1 MTEATTTGPLDGITV
16 LDFTAMLAGPFA
28 TMVLGDLGARIIK
41 VESSEGDMVRPSAR
55 LPGDDDPKGFGGYFQ
70 SINRN
75 KESIVVD
82 LKSPG
87 GKDIVRKLVARS
99 DIVVENFRAGVMER
113 LGLSYEELRQIRPG
127 LVYGCVR
134 GFGDA
139 RTGRSPYADWPAF
152 DVVAQ
157 AMGGIMGIT
166 GLAGGDPTKIGAGI
180 GDTVPA
186 LFLATGIL
194 AALHR
199 ARATGESQFVDVGM
213 YDAVLAVCERIVYQH
228 SYFGEN
234 PGPEGSG
241 HPLLCPFG
249 LFPANDGHVAIACPR
264 DHFWAI
270 LAEEMAR
277 PELATDPRFRT
288 NQDRV
293 TNRTETDRIVS
304 EWTARLSKQEIMN
317 RLGGRIPLGPV
328 NRAADIFDD
337 PHMAVRNM
345 LVSVEQPGAEGRDVQ
360 VVNTPIH
367 VLETPGGVRK
377 RGPLLGEDTDRL
389 LSEMGYGPDDISELH
404 ASGVVD

>member
-1 MTEATTTGPLDGITV
+1 
-16 LDFTAMLAGPFA
+16 
-28 TMVLGDLGARIIK
+28 
-41 VESSEGDMVRPSAR
+41 MVRPSAR